1 VKYLSESPKVQTLNV
16 SKRIRIIAISALLV
30 LLAVLII
37 GAIVIK
43 QPASSPKSDA
53 GLLGNAPSL
62 GSPEAKVTII
72 EYGDFGCPTCKNWF
86 KTGVLNQIR
95 AKYGDRVHFVWRD
108 FPVITPE
115 SPKAAEAGQCAN
127 EQEKFWPYH
136 DLLYEHSPALSIPDL
151 KSYAKEIGLDTGKFD
166 QCLDSG
172 KYTEKVNA
180 ETQDALQH
188 NFMATPSF
196 LLNDRPLL
204 GPSSFKYLV
213 SLIDPILGN

>member
-1 VKYLSESPKVQTLNV
+1 VKYPSKSPKIQTLNV
-16 SKRIRIIAISALLV
+16 SKRARIIAISAFLV
-30 LLAVLII
+30 LLAVLIA

-43 QPASSPKSDA
+43 QPASSPKTDTD
-53 GLLGNAPSL
+53 LLGNAPSL
-62 GSPEAKVTII
+62 GSPEAKVTFI
-72 EYGDFGCPTCKNWF
+72 EYGDFGCSTCKNWF
-86 KTGVLNQIR
+86 KAGVLNQIR
-95 AKYGDRVHFVWRD
+95 AKYGDSIHFVWRD

-127 EQEKFWPYH
+127 EQEKFWQYH
-136 DLLYEHSPALSIPDL
+136 DLLYQHSPALSISDL
-151 KSYAKEIGLDTGKFD
+151 KTYAKEMGLDTRKFD

-172 KYTEKVNA
+172 KYKDKVYA

-204 GPSSFKYLV
+204 GPPSFNYLV